1 MAKTVV
7 FDFDGVIHS
16 YTSGWL
22 GETTIPD
29 PPVPGIREALK
40 EIHGAGY
47 EVVVISTR
55 CATAKGKGAIEAW
68 LYNNGL
74 REYIDKVC
82 KEKPPAIAYI
92 DDRAICFDGH
102 PENLLKKI
110 QNFEPWYK
118 IPTLTP
124 PNEWVSVEERLPEN
138 SERWE
143 TYIVTVNRSHWP
155 TSSYDP
161 CDAPY
166 DEELVVSAQYDSKQ
180 KIWHLPWDEQLN
192 ALIQADDAPINGDF
206 VTHWMPMPAPPKKER
221 DHE

>member
-1 MAKTVV
+1 MTVRPI
-7 FDFDGVIHS
+7 DANIAMKK
-16 YTSGWL
+16 
-22 GETTIPD
+22 
-29 PPVPGIREALK
+29 IREYMEDFPNA
-40 EIHGAGY
+40 
-47 EVVVISTR
+47 STR
-55 CATAKGKGAIEAW
+55 LATCRSILSMLE
-68 LYNNGL
+68 
-74 REYIDKVC
+74 D
-82 KEKPPAIAYI
+82 
-92 DDRAICFDGH
+92 
-102 PENLLKKI
+102 EN
-110 QNFEPWYK
+110 Q

-206 VTHWMPMPAPPKKER
+206 VTHWMPLPAPPEKEG
-221 DHE
+221 

>member
-1 MAKTVV
+1 MSRMIDADAMLSELRPVSFEAEHSVV
-7 FDFDGVIHS
+7 LLSDVS
-16 YTSGWL
+16 KMM
-22 GETTIPD
+22 
-29 PPVPGIREALK
+29 REW
-40 EIHGAGY
+40 
-47 EVVVISTR
+47 
-55 CATAKGKGAIEAW
+55 IE
-68 LYNNGL
+68 
-74 REYIDKVC
+74 R
-82 KEKPPAIAYI
+82 
-92 DDRAICFDGH
+92 
-102 PENLLKKI
+102 
-110 QNFEPWYK
+110 Q
-118 IPTLTP
+118 PTLTP

-206 VTHWMPMPAPPKKER
+206 VTHWMPLPAPPDSRPPEGEE
-221 DHE
+221 DT

>member
-1 MAKTVV
+1 MSLTIYEVLCNARYNLENAVFPFQIEMAKEQLANALDAIDNGKTLNDV
-7 FDFDGVIHS
+7 
-16 YTSGWL
+16 W
-22 GETTIPD
+22 EEAQPNAA
-29 PPVPGIREALK
+29 VP
-40 EIHGAGY
+40 
-47 EVVVISTR
+47 
-55 CATAKGKGAIEAW
+55 
-68 LYNNGL
+68 
-74 REYIDKVC
+74 
-82 KEKPPAIAYI
+82 
-92 DDRAICFDGH
+92 
-102 PENLLKKI
+102 
-110 QNFEPWYK
+110 YK
-118 IPTLTP
+118 PTLTP

-206 VTHWMPMPAPPKKER
+206 VTHWMPLPAPPDSRQPEGEEGDANR
-221 DHE
+221 G